1 MLLAV
6 FEVSLGHRREK
17 RGTFGYY
24 LFYHLLIPIVNSIPT
39 PLQVPSLPW
48 TLFIQS

>member
-24 LFYHLLIPIVNSIPT
+24 LYHLLTPIVNSIPT
-39 PLQVPSLPW
+39 PLQVPSLP
-48 TLFIQS
+48 